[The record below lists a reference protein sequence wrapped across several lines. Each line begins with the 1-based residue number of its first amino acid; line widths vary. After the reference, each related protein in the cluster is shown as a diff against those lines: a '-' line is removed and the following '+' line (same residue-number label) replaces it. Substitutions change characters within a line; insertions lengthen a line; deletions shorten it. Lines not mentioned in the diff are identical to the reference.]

1 MNLPVPK
8 ATAKLIIA
16 LTKPHVEAAINKGD
30 ANAAMALQSIISSIN
45 LALETDSPIKFT

>member
-16 LTKPHVEAAINKGD
+16 ITEPHVDKALSDGD
-30 ANAAMALQSIISSIN
+30 VNAATALQSIISNIN
-45 LALETDSPIKFT
+45 MALEMNVPIEFK